1 MSLYWGKVPQ
11 LILWKPLCLCPC
23 AKQLQ
28 LLPLARILAK
38 YWWLPVETRP
48 VKTIWEETS
57 FSGDDSRAK
66 QNHRQCGGI
75 RTQPNL
81 PTSREWREH
90 QKEEG
95 NRQIVSKKRRSQKG
109 QGEDKEDVDTEI
121 CKTWLGLSTLQ
132 YHVILHYSHLVCSY
146 LLVYPYCTQVH
157 SLTLLLHSQVKSSQV
172 YLNSTYLQV
181 GLQQAQ
187 CASRQKQKQAKLIH
201 DKIREDKM
209 ALHITYKMRQRQ
221 KHIRLYILNI
231 TQKHHIIVAH
241 A

>member
-1 MSLYWGKVPQ
+1 MGSNDRARSLCKTPFVCHLDFNTGTQHPLITQPPLMLSTCWSLCHLCSVTKASSRQLLNWDTLLERKVPW

-28 LLPLARILAK
+28 LPLLARILAK

-81 PTSREWREH
+81 HTSREWREH

-95 NRQIVSKKRRSQKG
+95 NRQIVSKKKRG
-109 QGEDKEDVDTEI
+109 QGGHGEK
-121 CKTWLGLSTLQ
+121 K
-132 YHVILHYSHLVCSY
+132 
-146 LLVYPYCTQVH
+146 
-157 SLTLLLHSQVKSSQV
+157 
-172 YLNSTYLQV
+172 
-181 GLQQAQ
+181 
-187 CASRQKQKQAKLIH
+187 
-201 DKIREDKM
+201 
-209 ALHITYKMRQRQ
+209 
-221 KHIRLYILNI
+221 
-231 TQKHHIIVAH
+231 
-241 A
+241 